1 MSMKFKVVISVI
13 IALAIATGCGK
24 SEPASPSSGSTN
36 TWIRK
41 FEGAEYGA
49 FFDITLTG
57 DGNVFAVGTTN
68 HRHVAPYSGDALF
81 MKLTLNGD
89 VLWEKTWGGDGYE
102 QAWSV
107 VLAGDG
113 GYFIFGE
120 TDSYGSGD
128 RDFFLLKISE
138 DGTEEWF
145 QTYGRERREWP
156 YGMIRLSNGD
166 LLLYGF
172 TESPDTNDRDQYV
185 IRADPDGDIIWEY
198 IVESSEEELVLDA
211 IESIEG
217 DLILAVGIEEDGKL
231 VRLAPDGSLLWT
243 KRYEL
248 PGWQFASQVMQTE
261 DGGFLLA
268 GFSMSKGSHRQADTW
283 LAHCTPTGDLEWE
296 TSFGDSAQDDYA
308 QSMIRLKE
316 GTYLIGGIGEGILLS
331 KVEEDGKVLWTRSL
345 IGQLVHGA
353 EALIELNDGGFLVGG
368 FIQKS
373 NGRSYDAIILRTNE
387 DGWVVE

>member
-1 MSMKFKVVISVI
+1 MKFKVVISVI

-113 GYFIFGE
+113 KYFIFGE